1 MKDKVLEFI
10 LDDKKP
16 LSFSDSGDTG
26 GILFN
31 PTRINYN
38 GTKEIV
44 VTSTTITKHIF
55 QKEITIRGIRFSI
68 SIGRV
73 ITKLA
78 GMDFGKKAKGR

>member
-16 LSFSDSGDTG
+16 LSFSDGGDTG
-26 GILFN
+26 GIKWDA
-31 PTRINYN
+31 TEVNYFGN
-38 GTKEIV
+38 QVV

-55 QKEITIRGIRFSI
+55 QKEITIKGIRFSI

-78 GMDFGKKAKGR
+78 GMDFGKKS